1 MGKKDSSVRETN
13 SGVKKEGNWEDITDF
28 AEQVEEVIE
37 NSDLDEDSVEEYRR
51 WRPRKEEA
59 ENEVKKKTIEEASMK
74 ETRLEKESKGTIK
87 DIEEAKEK
95 AVEAGKKAG
104 KRELPEKEIKDASKD
119 LSRPFVSELFRVCR
133 RIERFIYSR
142 IMLRD
147 KTYYF
152 DTKDVSANMKSKKG
166 QYQMEINIPEKEPRN
181 EVKDMLS
188 GKDE

>member
-28 AEQVEEVIE
+28 AEEVEEVIE
-37 NSDLDEDSVEEYRR
+37 NSDLDESSVEEYRR

-59 ENEVKKKTIEEASMK
+59 ENEVKKKTVEEAALK
-74 ETRLEKESKGTIK
+74 ETKLEKESKGPIK

-104 KRELPEKEIKDASKD
+104 KREMPEKELKDASVD
-119 LSRPFVSELFRVCR
+119 LGRPLVSELLKFFRTV
-133 RIERFIYSR
+133 ERFIYSK

-147 KTYYF
+147 HTYYF
-152 DTKDVSANMKSKKG
+152 DTKDFSANMKSKKG
-166 QYQMEINIPEKEPRN
+166 EYQMEINVPEEESREKVKE
-181 EVKDMLS
+181 EL
-188 GKDE
+188 GE